1 MWLKQGY
8 FLSANELPELAAIK
22 ARLAYFASVIFEVAV
37 DAENLNRIIVEPTGL
52 VLVVYGFSP
61 KS

>member
-37 DAENLNRIIVEPTGL
+37 DAENLNRIIDEPTGL
-52 VLVVYGFSP
+52 VR
-61 KS
+61 